1 MEQLDQL
8 IQNNKVTIFDNNR
21 LNEPLIMVGNEMIL
35 ITDYIF
41 N

>member
-21 LNEPLIMVGNEMIL
+21 LNEPLIMMNHKMML

-41 N
+41 H